1 MQEIELQQ
9 RCTAFQELTKDEQ
22 YRLIQ
27 ELLAK
32 RNDPEA
38 QQLLDRYIELFYAM
52 HKSKTETKKEKRA
65 WRLSMAR
72 VVIGLAGCLVLVVP
86 VAAKCHSLW
95 KEHHQLEVD
104 PGYTLDGSETI
115 PDLYQEEH
123 FESVEALRE
132 RYPTIQLPTVI
143 PDGYTLQDAMV
154 ARTSGSIR
162 AFVAYENQDGFFD
175 IDMTQYNPKL
185 SGMNARIEYDYGS
198 QQYVTKNGISYCFA
212 TNIDENIAM
221 WTVPDKEFDK
231 FYYIG
236 LPKQAGD
243 IKEIVFSF
251 E

>member
-9 RCTAFQELTKDEQ
+9 RCTAFQGLTKDEQ

-32 RNDPEA
+32 RNDSEA
-38 QQLLDRYIELFYAM
+38 QQLLDRYMELFYAM

-95 KEHHQLEVD
+95 KEHHQPEVD

-123 FESVEALRE
+123 FESIEALRE
-132 RYPTIQLPTVI
+132 GYPTIQLPTVI
-143 PDGYTLQDAMV
+143 PDGYTLQDAIV
-154 ARTSGSIR
+154 ARTSGSID
-162 AFVAYENQDGFFD
+162 VHVIYWNQDEIFN
-175 IDMTQYNPKL
+175 IDMTQYNPAFGGSL
-185 SGMNARIEYDYGS
+185 ITIEYDEGS
-198 QQYVTKNGISYCFA
+198 QQYVTENGISYCFA
-212 TNIDENIAM
+212 TNIDDNIAM

-231 FYYIG
+231 FYYVG

-251 E
+251 Q